1 MGNFGDSAVSTPLRS
16 CSPLRPNVIKISRAC
31 EVVLKV
37 NAPYHREFSR
47 DLDVLSVD
55 SGRPESECVLLRSRV
70 YLMLW
75 HLSLILLAIQYS

>member
-1 MGNFGDSAVSTPLRS
+1 VSTPLRS
-16 CSPLRPNVIKISRAC
+16 CSPLRPNVIKISRAR

-55 SGRPESECVLLRSRV
+55 LDAQRANAFYCEADCISCSGISASSGWRF
-70 YLMLW
+70 
-75 HLSLILLAIQYS
+75 QYS